1 MTDKNLATI
10 LKRKRK
16 AVLVE
21 LLLTA
26 HARLNSLQSNAD
38 NYSYCRWTLDGRG
51 PLMDDI
57 YYARKILRQI
67 ERRS

>member
-26 HARLNSLQSNAD
+26 RAD
-38 NYSYCRWTLDGRG
+38 AGDTAAAAGR
-51 PLMDDI
+51 PI
-57 YYARKILRQI
+57 Q
-67 ERRS
+67 